1 MVAVEAMPESMF
13 NFKSSL
19 RHTLLSACVNVMYL
33 IIEVS
38 PLIRFGVFGEG
49 FFLNNLCTKLHCM

>member
-1 MVAVEAMPESMF
+1 MAAVEAMPESVI

-19 RHTLLSACVNVMYL
+19 RHLLLSACAIVMYL

-38 PLIRFGVFGEG
+38 
-49 FFLNNLCTKLHCM
+49 H

>member
-1 MVAVEAMPESMF
+1 MAAVEAMPESVF
-13 NFKSSL
+13 DFKSSL

-38 PLIRFGVFGEG
+38 
-49 FFLNNLCTKLHCM
+49 H

>member
-1 MVAVEAMPESMF
+1 MAAVDAMPESVYD
-13 NFKSSL
+13 FKISL

-38 PLIRFGVFGEG
+38 
-49 FFLNNLCTKLHCM
+49 H

>member
-1 MVAVEAMPESMF
+1 VVAVEAMPKLVF
-13 NFKSSL
+13 NFKSCL

-38 PLIRFGVFGEG
+38 
-49 FFLNNLCTKLHCM
+49 H